1 MVGPPQWTLLQLVWS
16 TPLHLPC
23 FATTVGVIGG
33 ISGGVLLLCY
43 RSWMEMP
50 MRAAARVE
58 ELQVLDQLLR
68 DLDHAGH
75 DAIPDQQ
82 QQMMMMQQQPPL
94 PGGAAVVGAASQPHA
109 AVDDAVAAA
118 WRGGQAAAAGAG
130 AAIVRRWQWQSD
142 SSSSSGSGSTKP

>member
-1 MVGPPQWTLLQLVWS
+1 VVGPPQWTLLQLVWS

-23 FATTVGVIGG
+23 FATTVGMIGG
-33 ISGGVLLLCY
+33 VSGGVLLLCY

-75 DAIPDQQ
+75 TPDQQ
-82 QQMMMMQQQPPL
+82 QQQPQPPL
-94 PGGAAVVGAASQPHA
+94 PGGAAAVVGATSQPHA

-142 SSSSSGSGSTKP
+142 SSSGGSGSTKP

>member
-23 FATTVGVIGG
+23 FATTVGMIGG
-33 ISGGVLLLCY
+33 VSGGVLLLCY
-43 RSWMEMP
+43 RSWMQMP

-75 DAIPDQQ
+75 DNTADQQ
-82 QQMMMMQQQPPL
+82 QQMPPQQQMPL
-94 PGGAAVVGAASQPHA
+94 PGGAAAVVGAASQPHA

-142 SSSSSGSGSTKP
+142 SSSGGSGSTKP

>member
-23 FATTVGVIGG
+23 FATTVGMIGG

-43 RSWMEMP
+43 RSWMQMP

-75 DAIPDQQ
+75 TPDQQ
-82 QQMMMMQQQPPL
+82 QQQPQPPL
-94 PGGAAVVGAASQPHA
+94 PGGAAAVVGATSQPHA

-142 SSSSSGSGSTKP
+142 SSSGGSGSTKP